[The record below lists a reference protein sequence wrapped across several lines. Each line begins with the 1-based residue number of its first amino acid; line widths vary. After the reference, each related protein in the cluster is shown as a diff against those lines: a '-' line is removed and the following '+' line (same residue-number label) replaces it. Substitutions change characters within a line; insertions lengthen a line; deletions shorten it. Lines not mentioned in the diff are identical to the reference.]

1 MSDVTKF
8 CDKTSESIS
17 KGIDIA
23 KRELNQQLIDNER
36 EEIISAQKWMT
47 NQHEQKKG

>member
-23 KRELNQQLIDNER
+23 KRELNQQPIDNES
-36 EEIISAQKWMT
+36 EEIISAQK
-47 NQHEQKKG
+47 